1 MGSSPTLP
9 KISED
14 AAVSSEKNSREMY
27 ASVTPQFALNSPMEA
42 SIAPTEKILKAELME
57 EFLTNKQ
64 QDNNSASTTET
75 TLHATSTQTKVPIL
89 NI

>member
-1 MGSSPTLP
+1 MNSPPKSPKKDASGGGMGSSPTLP

-42 SIAPTEKILKAELME
+42 SIAPTEKIL
-57 EFLTNKQ
+57 
-64 QDNNSASTTET
+64 
-75 TLHATSTQTKVPIL
+75 
-89 NI
+89 